1 MPIDLDKVLGA
12 ELPSGSHSWD
22 ADDVILYH
30 LGLGAGVPATDA
42 GELAYVY
49 ERGLEVLPSFAV
61 IPPFATLGGLA
72 DLDGFD
78 VNLALLLH
86 GEQELT
92 LAGPIPPA
100 GEVTTTATVK
110 AVYDKGKGALVI
122 VETVSADAAGN
133 ELFVNRFSSFLRGEG
148 GFGGEGGPPP
158 APGAPER
165 EPDFTVE
172 CPTLPQQAL
181 LYRLSGD
188 KNPLHADPAY
198 AAKGGFDAPILHGLC
213 SFGIACKAVVDAALE
228 GDVARVGGY
237 RARFAGVVFPGE
249 TLVVRAWRQA
259 DQVLLAVEAKE
270 RGTPVLSNAAIT
282 VRSEE

>member
-1 MPIDLDKVLGA
+1 VPIDLDKVLGA
-12 ELPSGSHSWD
+12 ELPSGSHRWD

-30 LGLGAGVPATDA
+30 LGLGAGAPPTDP

-49 ERGLEVLPSFAV
+49 ERDLKVLPSFAV

-72 DLDGFD
+72 ELDGFD

-92 LAGPIPPA
+92 LAGPIPTA

-148 GFGGEGGPPP
+148 GFGGDGGPPP

-165 EPDFTVE
+165 EPDTTLE

-181 LYRLSGD
+181 IYRLSGD
-188 KNPLHADPAY
+188 RNPLHADPAY
-198 AAKGGFDAPILHGLC
+198 AAKGGFEAPILHGLC
-213 SFGIACKAVVDAALE
+213 SFGIACRAVVDRVLD
-228 GDVARVGGY
+228 GDVARVGAY

-249 TLVVRAWRQA
+249 TLVVRAWREGAQI
-259 DQVLLAVEAKE
+259 LLAVETKE

-282 VRSEE
+282 VRSGE